1 MSRKIFIVA
10 LTMVAAMFLLPAD
23 ASARRGGH
31 GFHGGGFHGGGVR
44 AGGFHGGRVH
54 AFRGGGVRVA
64 HVHRHRHHHHGRHFH
79 PRIRFAAAPLA
90 YGYYNC
96 WRWAQTPYGYWTK
109 VNVCY

>member
-1 MSRKIFIVA
+1 
-10 LTMVAAMFLLPAD
+10 
-23 ASARRGGH
+23 
-31 GFHGGGFHGGGVR
+31 
-44 AGGFHGGRVH
+44 
-54 AFRGGGVRVA
+54 VRVA